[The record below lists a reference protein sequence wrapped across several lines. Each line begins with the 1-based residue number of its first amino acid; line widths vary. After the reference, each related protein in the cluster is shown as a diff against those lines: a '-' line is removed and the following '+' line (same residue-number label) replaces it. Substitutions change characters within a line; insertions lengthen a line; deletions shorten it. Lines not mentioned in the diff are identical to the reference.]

1 MDPLTAFSVAGTVIQ
16 FVDFSSKLLL
26 GAHGLYKS
34 TSGVLTANQ
43 ELELVTNDLRG
54 VIRKLSILATQSG
67 PGQDEEDKKLQ
78 ESFIEIRD
86 EATRLA
92 TELMTKLERLK
103 VKEDLRGHQRAWA
116 SLFKAV
122 ESAWTR
128 DELHEMRLKL
138 KTLKEAMESRLL
150 FSLRSVHI
158 TCCAHAE
165 VVF

>member
-16 FVDFSSKLLL
+16 FVDYGAKLLL

-43 ELELVTNDLRG
+43 ELELVTADLRG
-54 VIRKLSILATQSG
+54 VICKLGSLATERVTV
-67 PGQDEEDKKLQ
+67 QDADEKELRETFLK
-78 ESFIEIRD
+78 IRD

-116 SLFKAV
+116 SLFKAI
-122 ESAWTR
+122 ESAWSK
-128 DELHEMRLKL
+128 DELDEMRLKL
-138 KTLKEAMESRLL
+138 KTLKEAMETRLL
-150 FSLRSVHI
+150 FSLRSVPVPHVLI
-158 TCCAHAE
+158 
-165 VVF
+165 

>member
-1 MDPLTAFSVAGTVIQ
+1 M
-16 FVDFSSKLLL
+16 
-26 GAHGLYKS
+26 
-34 TSGVLTANQ
+34 
-43 ELELVTNDLRG
+43 
-54 VIRKLSILATQSG
+54 
-67 PGQDEEDKKLQ
+67 KKT

-86 EATRLA
+86 GATRLA

-150 FSLRSVHI
+150 FSLRSVLYHLFYSCRSGLLTLPAKNLI
-158 TCCAHAE
+158 SWLSRCLKDSMLWIDKVNTSFQHSSRNARYQRIDFHAMLLIRLQPSASCLAG
-165 VVF
+165 

>member
-54 VIRKLSILATQSG
+54 VIRKLSILATQSS
-67 PGQDEEDKKLQ
+67 PGQDEEDRKLQ
-78 ESFIEIRD
+78 ESFVEIRD

-103 VKEDLRGHQRAWA
+103 VKEDLKGHQRAWA

-158 TCCAHAE
+158 TCCTHAE